1 MQTEQTQRI
10 IETKFTVGNL
20 ITIGLLLFSMVMA
33 YSRLATKDEVA
44 DAIETIKKEYVS
56 REVNTL
62 QLQLLTT
69 QMQAVNVK
77 IDEIQRDVKEVKK
90 FIR

>member
-1 MQTEQTQRI
+1 MQTENAQRF
-10 IETKFTVGNL
+10 IEAKFTVGNI

-33 YSRLATKDEVA
+33 YARLATKDEVA
-44 DAIETIKKEYVS
+44 LAIETIKKEYVS

-77 IDEIQRDVKEVKK
+77 IDDIQKDVKEVKR

>member
-1 MQTEQTQRI
+1 M
-10 IETKFTVGNL
+10 GNI

-44 DAIETIKKEYVS
+44 FAIETIKKEYVS

-77 IDEIQRDVKEVKK
+77 IDDIQKDVKEVKR

>member
-1 MQTEQTQRI
+1 MQEQSQRF
-10 IETKFTVGNL
+10 IEAKFTVGNI

-44 DAIETIKKEYVS
+44 FAIETIKKEYVS

-77 IDEIQRDVKEVKK
+77 IDDIQKDVKEVKR

>member
-1 MQTEQTQRI
+1 MDTEPRRSVD
-10 IETKFTVGNL
+10 TKFTVGNI
-20 ITIGLLLFSMVMA
+20 ITISLLLFSMVMA

-44 DAIETIKKEYVS
+44 GAIETIKKEYVS

-69 QMQAVNVK
+69 QMQTVNAK
-77 IDEIQRDVKEVKK
+77 IDDIQKDVKEVKR